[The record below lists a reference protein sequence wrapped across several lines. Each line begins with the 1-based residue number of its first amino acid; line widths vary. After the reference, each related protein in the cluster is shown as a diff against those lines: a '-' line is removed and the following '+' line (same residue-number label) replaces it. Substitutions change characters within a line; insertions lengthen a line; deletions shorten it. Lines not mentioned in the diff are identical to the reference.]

1 MRENERYYAM
11 KNQKD
16 HLSLRDQEKL
26 SRESVQPVPRN
37 IEKSF
42 YTHLILFL

>member
-1 MRENERYYAM
+1 M

-16 HLSLRDQEKL
+16 QLSLRDQEKL
-26 SRESVQPVPRN
+26 SREGNVQPVPRN

-42 YTHLILFL
+42 YI